1 MLQSEHGERRLDH
14 AVRRQADRID
24 VLANQKVGDFGIV
37 RRGLSADADVA
48 VVALRP
54 LDRELQY
61 GQTPGSRSSN
71 SKATISE
78 FRSTPSTS
86 WVRSLEPIDRRL
98 SLTWLESFESSV
110 TVSLVR
116 ALFELRA

>member
-61 GQTPGSRSSN
+61 GQDTGIAFVELKSDHLGIPIDAEHQLGEIVGADR
-71 SKATISE
+71 SKAVADLAGI
-78 FRSTPSTS
+78 F
-86 WVRSLEPIDRRL
+86 
-98 SLTWLESFESSV
+98 
-110 TVSLVR
+110 
-116 ALFELRA
+116 